1 MFDQLALQALLL
13 LAVAGLAGA
22 VAGAIA
28 AVAACRRCR
37 RAAIAVE
44 SVAAMAARERLL
56 VRLRRAIR
64 RRPSKR
70 YIVFEVVGGPVEPG
84 ELEAALRD
92 AFKRLFGEPALS
104 LSMLRLVEYHD
115 DRMIG
120 IVRVRRE
127 YKYHALAAL
136 ALVRSVSGRKVLLVP
151 VLTSG
156 TLKRARRK
164 AGLL

>member
-1 MFDQLALQALLL
+1 MADLLVLAAS
-13 LAVAGLAGA
+13 LAAAAAAGALAGA
-22 VAGAIA
+22 A
-28 AVAACRRCR
+28 AALALCRRCR
-37 RAAIAVE
+37 RAARIVE
-44 SVAAMAARERLL
+44 LVTAMASRERLL
-56 VRLRRAIR
+56 VKLRRSIKR
-64 RRPSKR
+64 KPSKR

-84 ELEAALRD
+84 ELEAAIRE
-92 AFKRLFGEPALS
+92 AFKRLFGEPALAV
-104 LSMLRLVEYHD
+104 SMLRLVEYHD

-136 ALVRSVSGRKVLLVP
+136 GLVRSVSGRRVLLVP